1 MLGRITNKYPFVENI
16 VALLVVLFS
25 SIVYSIAMNK
35 FLLPGHIYSGGLM
48 GFAQILSYFINHYTP
63 WANMILPGQLNFIL
77 NIPIITLAFIKLG
90 KRFTFLTLCVVFGI
104 SFFSSIIPVTQVSE
118 NPLLNGIM
126 GGVLGGIAVGTAVR
140 FGLSAGGTD
149 IISVVVFRATG
160 VNVGSVNLLINL
172 IIISFAG
179 NIYSWEYALYT
190 LISMYASARCINFIH
205 TNEKRLTV
213 FIVTDHVDAVLD
225 SIFSRLRRGV
235 TILDGRGGYSREPN
249 STLMIVVNQYELYDL
264 QMAIAQGDP
273 EAFVNII
280 QSTRVIGNFLNK
292 QQQDK
297 HRFELKYYQQLE
309 AERKLKRHHQ

>member
-63 WANMILPGQLNFIL
+63 WANMILPGQLNLIL

-190 LISMYASARCINFIH
+190 LISMYA
-205 TNEKRLTV
+205 
-213 FIVTDHVDAVLD
+213 
-225 SIFSRLRRGV
+225 
-235 TILDGRGGYSREPN
+235 
-249 STLMIVVNQYELYDL
+249 
-264 QMAIAQGDP
+264 
-273 EAFVNII
+273 
-280 QSTRVIGNFLNK
+280 
-292 QQQDK
+292 
-297 HRFELKYYQQLE
+297 
-309 AERKLKRHHQ
+309 